1 MNNTVQLNNKK
12 SIKDSL
18 SIIIYSVLFLAIVLF
33 LRSQLPGF
41 FSPSS
46 VYSILR
52 KIASISLAAAGLTI
66 VVIIGK

>member
-1 MNNTVQLNNKK
+1 MNNDIQLNNKK

-41 FSPSS
+41 FSSSS

-66 VVIIGK
+66 VVII

>member
-33 LRSQLPGF
+33 LRS
-41 FSPSS
+41 
-46 VYSILR
+46 
-52 KIASISLAAAGLTI
+52 
-66 VVIIGK
+66 